1 MNKQKKMITS
11 VILSAILLLVCVNV
25 VMAAQST
32 KTLYVDGI
40 KIAKTEGLPVERTE
54 TLFVPIEPV
63 VGGMGD
69 KLTWIDEQNSA
80 LITKK
85 DGSKI
90 NVYLGKSSA
99 IVDGK
104 AVPISTKVIDT
115 VSVPLQMKPAQIS
128 GKLYVPVEF
137 LEEVMG
143 YNLEVREEGNAE
155 FVIVGKA
162 PASLEPVEDVP
173 ATPTQVPVPTS
184 TPPATWKP
192 DLKYP
197 LSADWSPPQIISVS
211 TDDFQ
216 KDKEI
221 LEKELGF
228 LKGYMYNIHG
238 TTNMWAGNKI
248 IVRAHSEYY
257 VDIQFSAWY
266 GDKTAENDA
275 NRIPY
280 IGRELF
286 KFFLPNEYMKLFN
299 IIQDGVDGKNI
310 NKYMKPFVLDGR
322 TINIVNSEGSF
333 AIQIGHKEN

>member
-11 VILSAILLLVCVNV
+11 VILSAILLLVCINV

-40 KIAKTEGLPVERTE
+40 KIAKTEGQPVERTE
-54 TLFVPIEPV
+54 TLFVPIEAV

-69 KLTWIDEQNSA
+69 KLIWIDEQHSA

-85 DGSKI
+85 DGTKI
-90 NVYLGKSSA
+90 NVYLGKSSV

-104 AVPISTKVIDT
+104 AVPIATKVINT
-115 VSVPLQMKPAQIS
+115 VTVPVAMKPAQIS

-137 LEEVMG
+137 LKEVMG
-143 YNLEVREEGNAE
+143 YDVEVTEEGNAE
-155 FVIVGKA
+155 FVIVGKT
-162 PASLEPVEDVP
+162 PANLEPVEDVP
-173 ATPTQVPVPTS
+173 VTPTQAPTPTS
-184 TPPATWKP
+184 TPSEWKP

-197 LSADWSPPQIISVS
+197 VSAEWSPPQIRSTS

-216 KDKEI
+216 KDKAI

-238 TTNMWAGNKI
+238 ITNMEVGNKI
-248 IVRAHSEYY
+248 IVRTHSEYY

-275 NRIPY
+275 NKIPY

-286 KFFLPNEYMKLFN
+286 NFFLPDEYMKLFN
-299 IIQDGVDGKNI
+299 IVQDGADGKNI
-310 NKYMKPFVLDGR
+310 DKYMKPFTLDGR
-322 TINIVNSEGSF
+322 KINIVNSEGSF
-333 AIQIGHKEN
+333 SIQIGHKKK